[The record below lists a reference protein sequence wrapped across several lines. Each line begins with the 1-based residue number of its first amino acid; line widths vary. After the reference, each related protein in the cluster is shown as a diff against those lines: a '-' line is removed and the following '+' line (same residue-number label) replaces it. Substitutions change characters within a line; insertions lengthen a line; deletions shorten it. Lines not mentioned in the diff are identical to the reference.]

1 VLPQP
6 GLSDQDASEAP
17 RPAATLDSEVVTEV
31 LYGLDADKRERVAAL
46 SAEGRSFWLD
56 VSLRETS
63 PDDLADA
70 DQPKR
75 SHQPSHSLAGS
86 ARKDLPIRA

>member
-1 VLPQP
+1 VLPQS
-6 GLSDQDASEAP
+6 GLSDQDAPKLRDE
-17 RPAATLDSEVVTEV
+17 
-31 LYGLDADKRERVAAL
+31 RERVAAL
-46 SAEGRSFWLD
+46 RAERRFFWLD

-70 DQPKR
+70 YQPKR

-86 ARKDLPIRA
+86 ARTDLMR